1 MQTIQFPP
9 HHIQLILPSEDMLM
23 MHKSSLKSTVQKKKN
38 PTKKNPPY
46 IKTAQQKHETRF
58 VNFLV

>member
-9 HHIQLILPSEDMLM
+9 HQIQLILPSEDMLM
-23 MHKSSLKSTVQKKKN
+23 MHKSSLKSTVQKK
-38 PTKKNPPY
+38 PTKINPPY

-58 VNFLV
+58 VNSLV